1 MMQNARQRL
10 IIVLGMHRSGTSALT
25 RGLKALGV
33 QLGDRLIPA
42 IEGDN
47 EKGFWE
53 DLDVNGFNIELM
65 RHLGRDWHAL
75 QPIHSSAFE
84 GEDLASFRL
93 RAVELVRKKI
103 KGAAVFGI
111 KDPRTVRLLPFWKS
125 VFEHLGADVAYVIAL
140 RHPISVARSLRQR
153 HGFDEEKTHYLWI
166 QHMVP
171 GILGSEGSPRVVVS
185 YDSLMDRPEAELRR
199 IAEALDLHY
208 ADSED
213 GIDEYKGEFL
223 EERLRHTRFQLE
235 DLGLDPAVPK
245 ETVEA
250 YALLEKLARDELS
263 IDSAEVRKSFRCLEQ
278 RIQEIFPALRYMTRR
293 DGEIAQLTR
302 TLADRDGQVTGL
314 KEALA
319 GREFENARLTQAI
332 AERDGRIAEI
342 ESATKTQNQRIAQQE
357 TDLSNLAAEKN
368 RLLQE
373 RDRCV
378 AQLTTERDA
387 LVQEG
392 AQLSVKNA
400 ELAERY
406 ETQTSILREK
416 DLQLKQHKLEQ
427 EHLNS
432 ELFRL
437 GSVVQYQNMTLDQVY
452 GSFGW
457 LVTSKFRTLKDRYF
471 FVPGSWRRRLYDSIL
486 AMVKRRFRNG
496 RSMPNSSNSL

>member
-1 MMQNARQRL
+1 
-10 IIVLGMHRSGTSALT
+10 
-25 RGLKALGV
+25 
-33 QLGDRLIPA
+33 
-42 IEGDN
+42 
-47 EKGFWE
+47 
-53 DLDVNGFNIELM
+53 
-65 RHLGRDWHAL
+65 
-75 QPIHSSAFE
+75 
-84 GEDLASFRL
+84 
-93 RAVELVRKKI
+93 
-103 KGAAVFGI
+103 
-111 KDPRTVRLLPFWKS
+111 
-125 VFEHLGADVAYVIAL
+125 
-140 RHPISVARSLRQR
+140 
-153 HGFDEEKTHYLWI
+153 
-166 QHMVP
+166 
-171 GILGSEGSPRVVVS
+171 
-185 YDSLMDRPEAELRR
+185 
-199 IAEALDLHY
+199 
-208 ADSED
+208 
-213 GIDEYKGEFL
+213 
-223 EERLRHTRFQLE
+223 
-235 DLGLDPAVPK
+235 
-245 ETVEA
+245 
-250 YALLEKLARDELS
+250 
-263 IDSAEVRKSFRCLEQ
+263 LEQ

>member
-1 MMQNARQRL
+1 MARASTDQ
-10 IIVLGMHRSGTSALT
+10 
-25 RGLKALGV
+25 
-33 QLGDRLIPA
+33 
-42 IEGDN
+42 
-47 EKGFWE
+47 
-53 DLDVNGFNIELM
+53 
-65 RHLGRDWHAL
+65 
-75 QPIHSSAFE
+75 SSAFE

-93 RAVELVRKKI
+93 HAVELVRKKI
-103 KGAAVFGI
+103 GGALVFGI
-111 KDPRTVRLLPFWKS
+111 KDPRTARLLPFWKS

-140 RHPISVARSLRQR
+140 RHPMSVARSLQKRD
-153 HGFDEEKTHYLWI
+153 GFDDEKAYYLWLG
-166 QHMVP
+166 HMVP
-171 GILGSEGSPRVVVS
+171 SILGSEGSPRVVVS
-185 YDSLMDRPEAELRR
+185 YDRLMDRPEEQLRR
-199 IAEALDLHY
+199 IVNALDLRFVV
-208 ADSED
+208 AED
-213 GIDEYKGEFL
+213 GIDEYTREFL
-223 EERLRHTRFQLE
+223 DERLHHTRFQLE

-245 ETVEA
+245 ETIEA

-302 TLADRDGQVTGL
+302 TVADRDGQVTVL

-319 GREFENARLTQAI
+319 GREIENARLTQAI

-373 RDRCV
+373 GTRLETMLVSREQALAERDRCV
-378 AQLTTERDA
+378 AKLTTERDA

-406 ETQTSILREK
+406 ETQTNILREK
-416 DLQLKQHKLEQ
+416 DFQLKQHKLEQ

-432 ELFRL
+432 ELSRL
-437 GSVVQYQNMTLDQVY
+437 GTVVQYQNMTLDKVY

-486 AMVKRRFRNG
+486 AMVKRRFKNG
-496 RSMPNSSNSL
+496 RSMPTSSNSL